1 MNAWLDGRLVAS
13 ESLPK
18 AAHGVV
24 TPFETMGAQKGAI
37 ALWDRHLQRL
47 AGTAARLGLPMGS
60 SVEWRGAAADLLLQ
74 NGHADDVLRLQLIPV
89 AGTVHVV
96 MTTRS
101 RGPHRAFVNL
111 LPTVVARLAEDPP
124 GDQKAGPRRFYDAVL
139 QQAQDGGAD
148 DGIVV
153 GHDGA
158 VLETA
163 VANLWLRVDGAWI
176 TPELDGR
183 VLPGIARA
191 LLLERAAAQGLPVVE
206 RRCGLD
212 LLQRAQVLAV
222 SNAVHGPRAARLLDS
237 EPPDVAILDS
247 ELGRLWKAGAP
258 SLPPGS
264 SS

>member
-1 MNAWLDGRLVAS
+1 MNAWLDGHYVAS

-24 TPFETMGAQKGAI
+24 TPFETMGAQAGAI
-37 ALWDRHLQRL
+37 ELWDLHLQRL
-47 AGTAARLGLPMGS
+47 ARAAARLGLAFGPT
-60 SVEWRGAAADLLLQ
+60 VAWRGEAADLLLQ
-74 NGHADDVLRLQLIPV
+74 NGHAEDVLRLQLVPV

-101 RGPHRAFVNL
+101 RGPHRKFVNL
-111 LPTVVARLAEDPP
+111 LPTVVARLPDDPP
-124 GDQKAGPRRFYDAVL
+124 GDLKAGPRRFYDAVL

-163 VANLWLRVDGAWI
+163 IANLWLRIDGGWI

-191 LLLERAAAQGLPVVE
+191 LLLDRAATAGLPIAE
-206 RRCGLD
+206 RRCDLD
-212 LLQRAQVLAV
+212 LLHRAQVLAV
-222 SNAVHGPRAARLLDS
+222 SNAVHGPRAARLLGCAA
-237 EPPDVAILDS
+237 PDVAIVDT
-247 ELGRLWKAGAP
+247 ELGRLWKTGAP
-258 SLPPGS
+258 DS